1 MIVTLSIPAATR
13 RKIDRGRKAAARVDQ
28 AMAAAMGSAV
38 AVGAEEVRAALQT
51 GDLGITARH
60 GGLGLAGAVTGWML
74 DASAPLGAIGVP
86 ANSPAAAYAAIQ
98 ERGGVIRPRN
108 AKMLAV
114 PVSDEA
120 KRYSSPR
127 DMQGLT
133 LIPRKGRPPLLVRM
147 LAARGGRRA
156 NWQIHWVLLASVT
169 IRASRWLSEGVDRAR
184 PEMAAA
190 FGDRMGEWTREW

>member
-1 MIVTLSIPAATR
+1 MIVTLSIPAASR
-13 RKIDRGRKAAARVDQ
+13 RKIERGRKAAARVDR

-51 GDLGITARH
+51 GDLGIVARH

-74 DASAPLGAIGVP
+74 DASAPLGAVGVP

-98 ERGGVIRPRN
+98 ERGGAIRPRN

-120 KRYSSPR
+120 KQYSSPR

-169 IRASRWLSEGVDRAR
+169 IRASHWLSEGVDKAR

-190 FGDRMGEWTREW
+190 FGDEMGEWVGQW